1 MESDKAKMT
10 LEKITSV
17 FGKQADSIFETLDS
31 GGTLTYRVK
40 SVEGYTVLEIYI
52 EK

>member
-1 MESDKAKMT
+1 MT

-17 FGKQADSIFETLDS
+17 FGKQADSIYEILDG

-40 SVEGYTVLEIYI
+40 SIEGRTVLEIYI